1 MLDTTRS
8 KRALD
13 RLFKRS
19 PVCDLSLLAQTL
31 QTDSRM
37 SIFRRLSE
45 IGYFSSY
52 THAGKFYTL
61 AHIPQFDGNGLWM
74 YQSIGFSTEGTLKST
89 LVKLIRESS
98 SGYFHIELNK
108 LLGVKVQNTLLK
120 LLREGYVHR
129 EYFNERYLYVSTDAV
144 KYEEQM
150 SHRSME
156 YAEVKKGI
164 DSLADAIVIEILI
177 EAIHAAS
184 VNVTPLLVS
193 RRLTARGFPIGP
205 EQVSQVFT
213 HYGIDVSK
221 KKRH

>member
-37 SIFRRLSE
+37 SVFRRLRE

-61 AHIPQFDGNGLWM
+61 PHIPQFDGNGLWM
-74 YQSIGFSTEGTLKST
+74 YQGIGFSTEGTLKST
-89 LVKLIRESS
+89 VVKLIRESS

-108 LLGVKVQNTLLK
+108 LLGVKVQNTLIK

-129 EYFNERYLYVSTDAV
+129 EYFNELYLYVSPDAV
-144 KYEEQM
+144 KSEEQM
-150 SHRSME
+150 SRRSME
-156 YAEVKKGI
+156 YEEGKKGI
-164 DSLADAIVIEILI
+164 ESLADTIVIEILI

-205 EQVSQVFT
+205 EQVSQVFA